1 MNRSPEDIA
10 ADLSGI
16 ELELKNLLNRLG
28 TEMTAALLARLD
40 LRANG
45 VIVGEK
51 AYRRRRED
59 GATEIMSTFG
69 PTAITYAL
77 YEERG
82 GHGGKTIAPLLMRL
96 GLVDDFWTPRA
107 AEVGALFVQAT
118 TPAESHRLL
127 AAASGMTASPSSLD
141 RLPKSIGE
149 VVEKDH
155 EDLEGSIRAA
165 ETLPTPSCVAIIAV
179 SLDGVMVPLKDA
191 KPQSVSGGGS
201 EHAQGYREA
210 GCGTI
215 SLYDKK
221 GDRLHTIR
229 LARMPEARKVTLHAQ
244 LQAEL
249 AAIRQRYPQA
259 LVVALADGAEE
270 NWRILREMSAKLGI
284 ELVEEII
291 DFFHAMEH
299 VSEALRAY
307 APSERIAKA
316 NIDWWHDALLED
328 PEGVNKVIRALRYR
342 LEHSH
347 GETRRIIKE
356 HLTYVENHRHQMR
369 YATYR
374 ARHLPIGSGVQE

>member
-1 MNRSPEDIA
+1 MTSLPNCCLDSIATAHFALDSSKAVGALSAFPAEKTNRSPEEIA

-28 TEMTAALLARLD
+28 TEIAAALLARLD

-45 VIVGEK
+45 VIVGEQ

-82 GHGGKTIAPLLMRL
+82 GHGGKTIAPLLMRI
-96 GLVDDFWTPRA
+96 GLVNDFWTPRA

-149 VVEKDH
+149 VVEKDR
-155 EDLEGSIRAA
+155 ENLEASIRAA
-165 ETLPTPSCVAIIAV
+165 ETLPAPSCVATIAV

-191 KPQSVSGGGS
+191 KPQSASGRGS

-215 SLYDKK
+215 SLYDRK

-249 AAIRQRYPQA
+249 AAIRQRRRK
-259 LVVALADGAEE
+259 LANSAR
-270 NWRILREMSAKLGI
+270 NLRQVGN
-284 ELVEEII
+284 
-291 DFFHAMEH
+291 
-299 VSEALRAY
+299 RA
-307 APSERIAKA
+307 
-316 NIDWWHDALLED
+316 
-328 PEGVNKVIRALRYR
+328 
-342 LEHSH
+342 
-347 GETRRIIKE
+347 RRG
-356 HLTYVENHRHQMR
+356 NHRWLIMESGEL
-369 YATYR
+369 
-374 ARHLPIGSGVQE
+374 ARVE